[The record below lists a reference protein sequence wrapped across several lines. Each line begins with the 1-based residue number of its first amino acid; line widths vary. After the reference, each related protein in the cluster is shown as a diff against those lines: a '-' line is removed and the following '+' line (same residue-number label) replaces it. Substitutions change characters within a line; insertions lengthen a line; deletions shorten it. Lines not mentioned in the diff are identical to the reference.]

1 MPQYIQVLTTT
12 GRNDDAERIATM
24 LVDERLAAC
33 VQVLGPIGST
43 YRWKNEIENA
53 QEWLLPIKT
62 RMDLYAEVEKAIRA
76 AIPTRNRNRG
86 RADRDRKCE
95 LPGLDRER
103 GAAGEDGVMGIRD

>member
-53 QEWLLPIKT
+53 QEWLCLIKT

-76 AIPTRNRNRG
+76 AHPYEEPEIVAVPIVTGSASYLAWIENEVRP
-86 RADRDRKCE
+86 AKT
-95 LPGLDRER
+95 
-103 GAAGEDGVMGIRD
+103 A

>member
-53 QEWLLPIKT
+53 QEWLCLIKT

-76 AIPTRNRNRG
+76 AHPYEEPEIVAVPIVTGSASYLAWIEKEVRPAK
-86 RADRDRKCE
+86 RA
-95 LPGLDRER
+95 
-103 GAAGEDGVMGIRD
+103 